1 MSIGIRKLIT
11 EAVAPKSLLALLA
24 TLGTLEED
32 FPLIADTAPDKVE
45 I

>member
-1 MSIGIRKLIT
+1 MRKDGNTLII

-24 TLGTLEED
+24 TLTTLDED
-32 FPLIADTAPDKVE
+32 FPSIVDTVPDKVE